1 MTSSASHCIQDGPPE
16 NFKGLVKSSEQKGQ
30 IISVYDSRNNKDAFN
45 QELDGLDSFI
55 DFEMNPEGFMT
66 TVWRWMMSQRIDVH
80 ALMLRLNLD

>member
-30 IISVYDSRNNKDAFN
+30 IIAVYDSRNNKDAFN